1 MERRK
6 FLDRR
11 SFLLKA
17 SAVAAAAACNRA
29 GWAQGEAGVA
39 AELTLREAR
48 ATGPVPLN
56 YTGLSYELAQLTD
69 PQFFSAAN
77 HELVT
82 HFRLL
87 SPHGVLRIGGNTS
100 EFCWFQAD
108 ATTPAPTLRVP
119 PGKLE
124 DNWMPHRLFAIKP
137 EAIDALAGFLQATGW
152 KLIYGLNFGNST
164 PERAATEAAYVA
176 RAVGERL
183 EFFQIG
189 NEPDLY
195 QKASNGTRPPG
206 WGFDDYLR
214 EWTGYAEA
222 VAARVP
228 GARFGGPDVASS
240 SDWVTRFGN
249 EVAPE
254 MRTRVTT
261 LTGHYYAEG
270 PPNDPRVTTERLL
283 GGNPKIVAD
292 MAEIEAVTRAHGLV
306 YRMSEGNSCYR
317 GGKPGM
323 SNAFASALWAG
334 DYMLQLAS
342 LGCVGVNLHG
352 GRSQFL
358 TAGLG
363 DHTPGMDVA
372 KTPQAMKS
380 GFYTPIFSEPDSP
393 VKAMPIFYG
402 MLLANQFAG
411 CELMN
416 LDGKI
421 EGANAT
427 AYAARAGSGFKIALF
442 NKDELKAVDVSLRI
456 PAKVRKATAWR
467 LQAPSLDSTE
477 GVTLAGAEIRA
488 GHWSPRVVEPVEVR
502 NGAAWI
508 RIPASSAALVMVG

>member
-1 MERRK
+1 MKRRT
-6 FLDRR
+6 
-11 SFLLKA
+11 FLLKA
-17 SAVAAAAACNRA
+17 SAATAAAAFSQAS
-29 GWAQGEAGVA
+29 WADGVA
-39 AELTLREAR
+39 KVQAELTLSER
-48 ATGPVPLN
+48 PLTAPLPLD
-56 YTGLSYELAQLTD
+56 YTGLSYELAQLSD

-77 HELVT
+77 RELVT

-87 SPHGVLRIGGNTS
+87 SPNGVLRIGGNTS
-100 EFCWFQAD
+100 EFCWFQVD
-108 ATTPAPTLRVP
+108 ASAPAPKLKIP

-137 EAIDALAGFLQATGW
+137 EAIGALAEFLHATGW
-152 KLIYGLNFGNST
+152 TLIYGLNFGNST
-164 PERAATEAAYVA
+164 PEQAATEAAYVA

-206 WGFDDYLR
+206 WGFEDYLR

-222 VAARVP
+222 IAARVP
-228 GARFGGPDVASS
+228 TARFGGPDVASS

-254 MRTRVTT
+254 LRTRLTT

-270 PPNDPRVTTERLL
+270 PPNDPSMTTERLL
-283 GGNPKIVAD
+283 AGNEKIASS
-292 MAEIEAVTRAHGLV
+292 MAEIEAVARAHGLK

-323 SNAFASALWAG
+323 SNAFAAALWAA
-334 DYMLQLAS
+334 DYMLELAS
-342 LGCVGVNLHG
+342 LGCAGVNLHG
-352 GRSQFL
+352 GRSAFL

-363 DHTPGMDVA
+363 DHTPGMEVA

-380 GFYTPIFSEPDSP
+380 GFYTPIFSEPDAP

-402 MLLANQFAG
+402 MLVANQFAG
-411 CELMN
+411 GVMMQI
-416 LDGKI
+416 DGLGVDGRI

-427 AYAARAGSGFKIALF
+427 AYAARLESGFKIALF
-442 NKDELKAVDVSLRI
+442 NKDELKSADVRI
-456 PAKVRKATAWR
+456 RVPGKVRTASAWR
-467 LQAPSLDSTE
+467 LRAPSLDATD

-488 GHWSPRVVEPVEVR
+488 GEWSPRDAEPVALKSGVVR
-502 NGAAWI
+502 I
-508 RIPASSAALVMVG
+508 SIPASSAALVFVR

>member
-1 MERRK
+1 MKRRT
-6 FLDRR
+6 
-11 SFLLKA
+11 FLLQA
-17 SAVAAAAACNRA
+17 SAATAAAAFSQAS
-29 GWAQGEAGVA
+29 WADGAAAVH
-39 AELTLREAR
+39 AELTLRDGAQT
-48 ATGPVPLN
+48 APLPLD

-69 PQFFSAAN
+69 PTFFSAAN
-77 HELVT
+77 RELVT

-87 SPHGVLRIGGNTS
+87 SPRGVLRIGGNTS
-100 EFCWFQAD
+100 DFCWFQAD
-108 ATTPAPTLRVP
+108 ASTPAPQLRVP
-119 PGKLE
+119 QGKLE

-137 EAIDALAGFLQATGW
+137 EGIDALAGFLRATGW

-164 PERAATEAAYVA
+164 PERATTEAAYVA
-176 RAVGERL
+176 RAVGEQL

-214 EWTGYAEA
+214 EWTGYANA
-222 VAARVP
+222 IVARVP

-240 SDWVTRFGN
+240 SNWVTRFGN
-249 EVAPE
+249 ELAPE
-254 MRTRVTT
+254 LRARLTT

-270 PPNDPRVTTERLL
+270 PPNDPSMTTERLL
-283 GGNPKIVAD
+283 KGDPKIAGN
-292 MAEIEAVTRAHGLV
+292 MAEIEAVARAHGLV

-323 SNAFASALWAG
+323 SNTFAAALWAG

-352 GRSQFL
+352 GSSAFL

-363 DHTPGMDVA
+363 DHTPGMEVA

-380 GFYTPIFSEPDSP
+380 GFYTPIFSEPDAP

-402 MLLANQFAG
+402 MLVANEFAG
-411 CELMN
+411 GTMMQV
-416 LDGKI
+416 DGLQAGGTI
-421 EGANAT
+421 ASANAT
-427 AYAARAGSGFKIALF
+427 AYAARSGSGFKVALF
-442 NKDELKAVDVSLRI
+442 NKDELKAVEISLHV
-456 PAKVRKATAWR
+456 PGKARKATAWR
-467 LQAPSLDSTE
+467 LRAPALDSTD

-488 GHWSPRVVEPVEVR
+488 GEWKPRIVEPVELR
-502 NGAAWI
+502 DGAARI
-508 RIPASSAALVMVG
+508 RIPASSAALVVFE

>member
-1 MERRK
+1 MKRRA
-6 FLDRR
+6 
-11 SFLLKA
+11 FLLKA
-17 SAVAAAAACNRA
+17 SAATAAAAFSQTSWA
-29 GWAQGEAGVA
+29 GESADVH
-39 AELTLREAR
+39 AELTLRER
-48 ATGPVPLN
+48 PLSAPLPLD
-56 YTGLSYELAQLTD
+56 YAGLSYELAQLSD

-77 HELVT
+77 RELGAY
-82 HFRLL
+82 FRLL

-108 ATTPAPTLRVP
+108 ASTPAPTLRVP
-119 PGKLE
+119 HGSLE

-222 VAARVP
+222 IAARVP
-228 GARFGGPDVASS
+228 SARFGGPDVASS

-249 EVAPE
+249 EVSPE
-254 MRTRVTT
+254 IRARLTT

-283 GGNPKIVAD
+283 GGNPKIASSI
-292 MAEIEAVTRAHGLV
+292 AEIEAVARAHGLV

-323 SNAFASALWAG
+323 SNAFAAALWAG
-334 DYMLQLAS
+334 DYMLELAS

-352 GRSQFL
+352 GRSEFL

-363 DHTPGMDVA
+363 DHTPGMEVA

-380 GFYTPIFSEPDSP
+380 GFYTPIFSEPGTP

-411 CELMN
+411 GAMMQV
-416 LDGKI
+416 DGLQTDGTI
-421 EGANAT
+421 AGANAT
-427 AYAARAGSGFKIALF
+427 AYAARSGPGFKVAIF
-442 NKDELKAVDVSLRI
+442 NKDEGKAVDVTMRV
-456 PAKVRKATAWR
+456 PGKVRTATAWR
-467 LQAPSLDSTE
+467 LQAPALDSTE
-477 GVTLAGAEIRA
+477 GVTLAGAEIHA
-488 GHWSPRVVEPVEVR
+488 GEWSPREAEPVASR
-502 NGAAWI
+502 DGAARI
-508 RIPASSAALVMVG
+508 RVPASSAALVMVE